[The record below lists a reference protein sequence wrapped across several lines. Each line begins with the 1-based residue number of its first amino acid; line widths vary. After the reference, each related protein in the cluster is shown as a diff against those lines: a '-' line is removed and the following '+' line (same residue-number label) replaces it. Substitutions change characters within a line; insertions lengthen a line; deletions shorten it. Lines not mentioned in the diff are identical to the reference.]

1 MELSTNKPLT
11 KGEPM
16 AHELEIG
23 SNGEV
28 AFASLREPAW
38 HGLGEVFTEEVTT
51 AEMLTKAHLDN
62 WNVRLEDVAVPE
74 GFASDKSYSFV
85 TRTNPFNTDQNDI
98 LGVVG
103 ERYVPL
109 QNEDLFSFGDNLL
122 DGGGR
127 WETAG
132 SIKGGRQVFGSIALE
147 RETILDPNGVSDKVK
162 TYLLIN
168 TSHDGSIAIQ
178 ASITPVRVVC
188 ANTLNLALSSFKGKK
203 AAKQSFKIRHTSTAE
218 GKIAVAREALGLA
231 NAYMDEFD
239 LMAKAMIEKTITD
252 NQFMDIINLA
262 YPAPEKDA
270 KGSFKKHD
278 SKVDLIQS
286 IYRGQFNDTIA
297 GTAWGAFNALTERL
311 DWHRTS
317 RGGSNESILASASG
331 FDPVMNAEKNRLMKV
346 VQSLVMA

>member
-1 MELSTNKPLT
+1 
-11 KGEPM
+11 M
-16 AHELEIG
+16 AHELETV
-23 SNGEV
+23 NGQT

-38 HGLGEVFTEEVTT
+38 HGLGTVFAEEVNTSK
-51 AEMLTKAHLDN
+51 MLELAHLND
-62 WNVRLEDVAVPE
+62 WNVRLEDVAMPE
-74 GFASDKSYSFV
+74 GFNSDKGYSFV
-85 TRTNPFNTDQNDI
+85 TRTNPFDRTQNDV

-162 TYLLIN
+162 SYLLIN
-168 TSHDGSIAIQ
+168 TSHDGSVAIQ

-188 ANTLNLALSSFKGKK
+188 ANTLNLALSSIKGKK
-203 AAKQSFKIRHTSTAE
+203 GIKQTFKIRHTSTAD
-218 GKIAVAREALGLA
+218 GKIATAREALGLA
-231 NAYMDEFD
+231 NAYLDEFD
-239 LMAKAMIEKTITD
+239 ILAKSMIEKEITKAQFD
-252 NQFMDIINLA
+252 NIIALA

-270 KGSFKKHD
+270 KGSFKKHN
-278 SKVDLIQS
+278 SKIDLING
-286 IYRGQFNDTIA
+286 IYVGKYNDTIA

-311 DWHRTS
+311 DWYRSS
-317 RGGSNESILASASG
+317 RGSDNESILASASG
-331 FDPVMNAEKNRLMKV
+331 FDPVVTAEKNRLL
-346 VQSLVMA
+346 SLVLANA